1 MLGAVHQAIKGDSM
15 VGMLEWLDHPASPPI
30 KAVVD
35 CFRVLVCEKTNV
47 VLISSRPE
55 SEMAESTRGLL
66 DRLHGAFPEMK
77 AHSFEY
83 FQRLDEQYGGDFVA
97 LAQGDRY
104 SFGIDEITREINRAW
119 RHQVCRL
126 TVSAR

>member
-1 MLGAVHQAIKGDSM
+1 M
-15 VGMLEWLDHPASPPI
+15 VGTLEWLDHPASPPI
-30 KAVVD
+30 KVAID
-35 CFRVLVCEKTNV
+35 CFRALICDKTSV

-55 SEMAESTRGLL
+55 SEMAENTRGML
-66 DRLHGAFPEMK
+66 DRLHGTFPVLK

-104 SFGIDEITREINRAW
+104 SFGIDEITREINRAQ
-119 RHQVCRL
+119 RYQISRL
-126 TVSAR
+126 TP